1 MAVSRFSRITGIW
14 RSKIGVAAALLYLLA
29 ATAIYFHALV
39 LCTDDFFCGV
49 EAIPAATPFGLFFAP
64 LLSNYVP
71 SPPVLQWEVILPTV
85 LCNAALYYLLGV
97 LVTAVRQRRSTA
109 QRSEQD
115 DA

>member
-1 MAVSRFSRITGIW
+1 MLLPHFSISWLQQRSTSTHSFYAQTISSAEW
-14 RSKIGVAAALLYLLA
+14 RQYLRRHLSA
-29 ATAIYFHALV
+29 Y
-39 LCTDDFFCGV
+39 
-49 EAIPAATPFGLFFAP
+49 FAP